1 MIILVLVH
9 ASSLVNSRTFKIST
23 NFLSNNSHGSLDRM
37 GVIKQRQGINVEFSK
52 IERGINA
59 DRMGVIKDRQGINAE
74 CTVMNSNPSKARGGW
89 RKP

>member
-37 GVIKQRQGINVEFSK
+37 GVIKDIQGID
-52 IERGINA
+52 A

>member
-1 MIILVLVH
+1 
-9 ASSLVNSRTFKIST
+9 
-23 NFLSNNSHGSLDRM
+23 M